1 MSDAG
6 DLMRMY
12 LVDADQPFPSVE
24 LADSSGLVAFG
35 GDLSPQRLLDAY
47 SAGIFPWYNP
57 GETIHWYCPDPRSIL
72 IPADL
77 RVSRSYRRSVAN
89 ADYAVT
95 IDHAFADVMSQC
107 AGPRD
112 KEAGTWIGSDMQ
124 AAYLRLHHLG
134 HAHSVEVWRDGE
146 LVGGLYGV
154 ARGRSFAGESMFS
167 RARDTSKVALYWL
180 RPTDRL
186 GFRSHRLPSHL
197 QPPHLPRR
205 DRPPPYGLPAPA
217 HAGRRPPRPR
227 RPLAVRH
234 PSPPLPQPFTG
245 VSGTR
250 HLYTLCRK

>member
-12 LVDADQPFPSVE
+12 LADPDQPFPSVE

-35 GDLSPQRLLDAY
+35 GDLSPERLLDAY

-72 IPADL
+72 LPTDL
-77 RVSRSYRRSVAN
+77 RVSRSYRRSVAS

-95 IDHAFADVMSQC
+95 MDRAFAEVMSQC

-180 RPTDRL
+180 CAQLTAWEFALIDCQVA
-186 GFRSHRLPSHL
+186 SSHL
-197 QPPHLPRR
+197 TSLGAIDLPRADYLRLHAQAAARPGLVGPWQFDIPVPHSPKHLP
-205 DRPPPYGLPAPA
+205 A
-217 HAGRRPPRPR
+217 
-227 RPLAVRH
+227 
-234 PSPPLPQPFTG
+234 
-245 VSGTR
+245 
-250 HLYTLCRK
+250 